1 MGLFKRKPKFIAAVC
16 PQCGGN
22 LEMDSQLQTATC
34 TKCGAQCLV
43 EDVQIRKPKKETPLQ
58 TVVGFVER
66 QADFNRRDRAAR
78 RQQRE
83 EEREAKRKRQEE
95 ERKRNA
101 KQTRTFAIVGGILLL
116 VLLIFTVVMAELS
129 M

>member
-22 LEMDSQLQTATC
+22 LEMDAQLQTAYC
-34 TKCGAQCLV
+34 TKCGAHCLI
-43 EDVQIRKPKKETPLQ
+43 EDVQVRKPKKETPLQ

-66 QADFNRRDRAAR
+66 QSDLNRKDRAAR

-83 EEREAKRKRQEE
+83 EERI
-95 ERKRNA
+95 A
-101 KQTRTFAIVGGILLL
+101 KQQQQEAEREEKAKYSKVAAIVGGIFLG
-116 VLLIFTVVMAELS
+116 VLMIFAFVMAILE
-129 M
+129 

>member
-34 TKCGAQCLV
+34 AKCGAQCLV

-66 QADFNRRDRAAR
+66 QADINRRDRAAR

-101 KQTRTFAIVGGILLL
+101 KQTRTFAIVGVILLL

>member
-22 LEMDSQLQTATC
+22 LEMDADLQTAYC
-34 TKCGAQCLV
+34 TKCGAHCLI

-66 QADFNRRDRAAR
+66 QSDLNRKDRAAR

-83 EEREAKRKRQEE
+83 EEKRMHEEEAKKSTN
-95 ERKRNA
+95 K
-101 KQTRTFAIVGGILLL
+101 
-116 VLLIFTVVMAELS
+116 VLLICGIVVVVCFAIIFIMAGLE
-129 M
+129 

>member
-22 LEMDSQLQTATC
+22 LEMDADLQTAYC
-34 TKCGAQCLV
+34 TKCGAHCLV

-66 QADFNRRDRAAR
+66 QADLNRKDRAAR
-78 RQQRE
+78 QQRRDEEKQAKRQQ
-83 EEREAKRKRQEE
+83 QEE
-95 ERKRNA
+95 ERA
-101 KQTRTFAIVGGILLL
+101 KQAKSTKVAAIVGGILL
-116 VLLIFTVVMAELS
+116 TVIIVFAFVMAGLE
-129 M
+129 

>member
-22 LEMDSQLQTATC
+22 LEMDAQLQTAYC
-34 TKCGAQCLV
+34 TKCGAHCLV

-66 QADFNRRDRAAR
+66 QSDLNRKDRAAR
-78 RQQRE
+78 QQRRDEERIARQQQQAE
-83 EEREAKRKRQEE
+83 EKKQRDERLKKY
-95 ERKRNA
+95 
-101 KQTRTFAIVGGILLL
+101 FWVGVAMFVG
-116 VLLIFTVVMAELS
+116 LIALTVVLALLA
-129 M
+129 

>member
-22 LEMDSQLQTATC
+22 LEMDAQLQTAYC
-34 TKCGAQCLV
+34 TKCGAHCLV

-66 QADFNRRDRAAR
+66 QADLNRKDKAAR

-83 EEREAKRKRQEE
+83 EERAARRQQQEE
-95 ERKRNA
+95 ERKEKNKTA
-101 KQTRTFAIVGGILLL
+101 KIVAIVGS
-116 VLLIFTVVMAELS
+116 IFFAALMIYAFVMAGLE
-129 M
+129 

>member
-22 LEMDSQLQTATC
+22 LEMDAQLQTAYC
-34 TKCGAQCLV
+34 TKCGAHCLI
-43 EDVQIRKPKKETPLQ
+43 EDVQVRKPKKETPLQ

-66 QADFNRRDRAAR
+66 QSDLNRKDRAAK

-83 EEREAKRKRQEE
+83 EEKRRHEE
-95 ERKRNA
+95 ESKKSTN
-101 KQTRTFAIVGGILLL
+101 K
-116 VLLIFTVVMAELS
+116 VLLICGIVLVVCFAIIFIMAGLE
-129 M
+129 

>member
-22 LEMDSQLQTATC
+22 LEMDADLQTAYC
-34 TKCGAQCLV
+34 TKCGAHCLI

-66 QADFNRRDRAAR
+66 QSDLNRKDRAAR

-83 EEREAKRKRQEE
+83 EERIAKRQQQEE
-95 ERKRNA
+95 EREEKA
-101 KQTRTFAIVGGILLL
+101 KYSKVAAIVGGIFLAALM
-116 VLLIFTVVMAELS
+116 IFAFVMAILE
-129 M
+129 

>member
-22 LEMDSQLQTATC
+22 LEMDAQLQTAYC
-34 TKCGAQCLV
+34 TKCGAHCLV
-43 EDVQIRKPKKETPLQ
+43 EDVQIRKPRKETPLQ

-66 QADFNRRDRAAR
+66 QADLNRKDKAAR

-83 EEREAKRKRQEE
+83 EERAARRQQQEE
-95 ERKRNA
+95 ERKENA
-101 KQTRTFAIVGGILLL
+101 KNAKIVAIIGGIFFV
-116 VLLIFTVVMAELS
+116 VLMIFAFVMAGLE
-129 M
+129 